1 VLNFTE
7 ESHEVASFREK
18 DGRDVGFV
26 NGGFFV
32 CEPQVFNL
40 LEDDSTVW
48 EQAPMRRL
56 VEAGQLRA
64 YRHHGFW
71 QSMDTLRD
79 KKVLED
85 IWAAGTAPWKVW
97 KD

>member
-1 VLNFTE
+1 
-7 ESHEVASFREK
+7 
-18 DGRDVGFV
+18 
-26 NGGFFV
+26 V
-32 CEPQVFNL
+32 CEPQVFNF

-56 VEAGQLRA
+56 VEARQLRA
-64 YRHHGFW
+64 YRHQGFW

-79 KKVLED
+79 KQVLED
-85 IWAAGTAPWKVW
+85 IWASGNAPWKVW

>member
-1 VLNFTE
+1 
-7 ESHEVASFREK
+7 
-18 DGRDVGFV
+18 
-26 NGGFFV
+26 
-32 CEPQVFNL
+32 
-40 LEDDSTVW
+40 
-48 EQAPMRRL
+48 

-79 KKVLED
+79 KQVLED
-85 IWAAGTAPWKVW
+85 IWAAGKAPWKVW